1 MKTFSQFS
9 ESLSDERLQLARD
22 RAKKK
27 TSRALA
33 RDTKSQATRDRH
45 QELRSTYTN
54 EVYDP
59 EVQGRSQ
66 IKKMGDGGRIRP
78 DRKKTEPE
86 KRRMKA
92 AGGGKM
98 VPAKDYKPR
107 KDIGQQRQQSDRVQA
122 PTKERGSAEVKQSY
136 ADKVKAERRAAAK
149 ARAAARKSG
158 GEVKKD
164 TTSAKDKE
172 KAASKLLA
180 KKTTKTVSPN
190 YKPQK
195 ASGYT
200 RQERMKI
207 HRKGETF
214 LRNTFKDQETAKYK
228 KETGQN
234 PDAKGRTKI
243 MGRVHKR
250 MSESYN
256 DPEHFTT
263 YGSGSSPTSGTQ
275 GGTTAKFT
283 KRPSTGLGG
292 AAKNAFQSVK
302 NAGKN
307 ALSKQKPRDTTY
319 RGKGAGRT
327 EVTGKKDRISDK
339 VKSVVKTAAQKKLTG
354 SKPKTRP
361 MLGSAQ
367 RPDLVKSK
375 PRPQIGGSSTR
386 TAVSGTPKRKALP
399 GGSSSIQ
406 KRPESRP
413 ATQSG
418 IQPVKVTV
426 LGPKRAGY
434 IGSGDKKKVSGSS
447 QKQLPPA
454 KKQLPPGR

>member
-107 KDIGQQRQQSDRVQA
+107 KDIGQQRQASDKTQQ
-122 PTKERGSAEVKQSY
+122 PQKERGSAEVKQSY

-149 ARAAARKSG
+149 ARAAAKKSG

-172 KAASKLLA
+172 KAASKLLS

-207 HRKGETF
+207 HRKGETV

-256 DPEHFTT
+256 DPEHSTT
-263 YGSGSSPTSGTQ
+263 YGSGSAPTSGTQ

-283 KRPSTGLGG
+283 KRPSTGL
-292 AAKNAFQSVK
+292 AKRAMDSIR

-307 ALSKQKPRDTTY
+307 TAGSQQKPRDTSY
-319 RGKGAGRT
+319 RGKGKGRV
-327 EVTGKKDRISDK
+327 EVTGKKVSDT
-339 VKSVVKTAAQKKLTG
+339 VKSAAKSAVQKRLTG
-354 SKPKTRP
+354 SKPKPRP
-361 MLGSAQ
+361 MLGTAQ

-375 PRPQIGGSSTR
+375 PKPQIGGS
-386 TAVSGTPKRKALP
+386 PQRKALP
-399 GGSSSIQ
+399 GGSSGIQ

-413 ATQSG
+413 TPSSG
-418 IQPVKVTV
+418 IQPVKVRV
-426 LGPKRAGY
+426 LD
-434 IGSGDKKKVSGSS
+434 DKKLGASK
-447 QKQLPPA
+447 QKALPAA
-454 KKQLPPGR
+454 KKQLPAGR

>member
-1 MKTFSQFS
+1 MDWRTGSVRMKTFKDLF
-9 ESLSDERLQLARD
+9 
-22 RAKKK
+22 
-27 TSRALA
+27 
-33 RDTKSQATRDRH
+33 
-45 QELRSTYTN
+45 

-136 ADKVKAERRAAAK
+136 ADKVKAERKKAAQ
-149 ARAAARKSG
+149 ARIAARKSG

-207 HRKGETF
+207 HRKGETV

-275 GGTTAKFT
+275 GGTTAKFK
-283 KRPSTGLGG
+283 KRPSTGL
-292 AAKNAFQSVK
+292 AKRAMDSIR

-307 ALSKQKPRDTTY
+307 TAGSQQKPRDTSY
-319 RGKGAGRT
+319 RGKGKGRV
-327 EVTGKKDRISDK
+327 EVTGKKVTDT
-339 VKSVVKTAAQKKLTG
+339 VKTAAKSAAQKRLTG
-354 SKPKTRP
+354 SKPKPRP
-361 MLGSAQ
+361 MLGTAQ

-375 PRPQIGGSSTR
+375 PRPQIGGS
-386 TAVSGTPKRKALP
+386 PQRKALP
-399 GGSSSIQ
+399 SGSSGIQ

-413 ATQSG
+413 TPSSG
-418 IQPVKVTV
+418 IQPVKVRV
-426 LGPKRAGY
+426 LD
-434 IGSGDKKKVSGSS
+434 DKKLGASK
-447 QKQLPPA
+447 QKALPAA
-454 KKQLPPGR
+454 KKQLPAGR

>member
-1 MKTFSQFS
+1 MKTFTDLF
-9 ESLSDERLQLARD
+9 
-22 RAKKK
+22 
-27 TSRALA
+27 
-33 RDTKSQATRDRH
+33 
-45 QELRSTYTN
+45 

-207 HRKGETF
+207 HRKGETV

-250 MSESYN
+250 MSENYQ
-256 DPEHFTT
+256 DPEHMTT
-263 YGSGSSPTSGTQ
+263 YGSGSAPTSGTQ
-275 GGTTAKFT
+275 GGTTAKFK
-283 KRPSTGLGG
+283 KRPSTGL
-292 AAKNAFQSVK
+292 AKRAMDSIR

-339 VKSVVKTAAQKKLTG
+339 VKSAVKTAAQKKLTG
-354 SKPKTRP
+354 SKPQSRP
-361 MLGSAQ
+361 MLGTAQ
-367 RPDLVKSK
+367 RPDLVKRK
-375 PRPQIGGSSTR
+375 PKPQI
-386 TAVSGTPKRKALP
+386 

-454 KKQLPPGR
+454 KKQLPAGR